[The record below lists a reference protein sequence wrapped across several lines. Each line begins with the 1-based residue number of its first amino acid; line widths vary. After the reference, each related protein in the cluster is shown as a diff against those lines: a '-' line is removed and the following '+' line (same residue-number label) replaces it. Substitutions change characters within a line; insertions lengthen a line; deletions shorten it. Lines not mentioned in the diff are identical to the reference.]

1 MEEINKYYPW
11 LMIYISDIQQL
22 ADKWTERMNN
32 PAQSFDYRNALSEC
46 VYELNQLINK
56 TLLDQM
62 TEEDARD
69 YILSQEADSYIS
81 CEENYYATA
90 I

>member
-1 MEEINKYYPW
+1 MEKVNEYYPW

-32 PAQSFDYRNALSEC
+32 PAQSFDYKNALSEC
-46 VYELNQLINK
+46 IYDLNQLINK

>member
-1 MEEINKYYPW
+1 
-11 LMIYISDIQQL
+11 MIYINDIQQL

-46 VYELNQLINK
+46 IYELNQLVNK
-56 TLLDQM
+56 ALLDEM
-62 TEEDARD
+62 TEEDARE
-69 YILSQEADSYIS
+69 YMLSQEADDYLSS
-81 CEENYYATA
+81 EENYYATA

>member
-1 MEEINKYYPW
+1 
-11 LMIYISDIQQL
+11 MIYISDIRQL
-22 ADKWTERMNN
+22 TDKWTERMNN

-69 YILSQEADSYIS
+69 YILSQEVDSYIS

>member
-1 MEEINKYYPW
+1 
-11 LMIYISDIQQL
+11 MIYISDIQQL

-32 PAQSFDYRNALSEC
+32 PAQSFNYKIALSEC
-46 VYELNQLINK
+46 IYDLNQLINK

>member
-1 MEEINKYYPW
+1 
-11 LMIYISDIQQL
+11 MIYISDIQQL

-46 VYELNQLINK
+46 VYDLNQLINK

-62 TEEDARD
+62 TEEDARG

>member
-1 MEEINKYYPW
+1 MEKVNEYYPR

-46 VYELNQLINK
+46 IYELNQLINK
-56 TLLDQM
+56 TLLDEM
-62 TEEDARD
+62 TEEDARQ
-69 YILSQEADSYIS
+69 YMLEQKADSYLS
-81 CEENYYATA
+81 SEENYYATA

>member
-1 MEEINKYYPW
+1 
-11 LMIYISDIQQL
+11 MIYISDIQQL

-32 PAQSFDYRNALSEC
+32 PAQSFDYKNALSEC
-46 VYELNQLINK
+46 IYDLNQLINK

>member
-1 MEEINKYYPW
+1 
-11 LMIYISDIQQL
+11 MIYISDIQQL

-32 PAQSFDYRNALSEC
+32 PAQSFDYRTALSEC
-46 VYELNQLINK
+46 IYDLNQLINK

>member
-1 MEEINKYYPW
+1 
-11 LMIYISDIQQL
+11 MICVSDLQQL
-22 ADKWTERMNN
+22 ISSWQKRMGKQAH
-32 PAQSFDYRNALSEC
+32 PFEYKNALSEC
-46 VYELNQLINK
+46 IYDLNQLINK
-56 TLLDQM
+56 TLLDEM

-69 YILSQEADSYIS
+69 YILSQEADSYIA

>member
-1 MEEINKYYPW
+1 
-11 LMIYISDIQQL
+11 MIYISDIQQL

-32 PAQSFDYRNALSEC
+32 PTQSFDYRNALSEC

>member
-1 MEEINKYYPW
+1 
-11 LMIYISDIQQL
+11 MIYISDIRQL
-22 ADKWTERMNN
+22 TDKWTERMNN

-69 YILSQEADSYIS
+69 YILSQKADSYIS